1 MAALLALGSSVIW
14 GSADFLGGLLTRTRS
29 AYVVVAASQAFGLLA
44 IALVALVTGDWRASL
59 GYLPWA
65 VGAGLSGALGLVCY
79 YAGLSSGTMG
89 VVAPIASMGAIVP
102 VALGIAGGEHPSWV
116 QLVGIVL
123 ALLGVAAASGPE
135 LSGGAAV
142 GGRRPVLLAAIAGCA
157 FGFALYA
164 IGRGTEHNGVMTLVA
179 MRASTVGLFVIAA
192 LVLRTTGGIKAR
204 DLGPLAAVGIGDV
217 VANLMFAVS
226 TTKGLLSIS
235 SALTS
240 FYPVV
245 TVMLARWV
253 LAERLRA
260 VQWVGVGLAL
270 GGVAMISAG

>member
-1 MAALLALGSSVIW
+1 MAALLAIASSVLW
-14 GSADFLGGLLTRTRS
+14 GSADFVGGLLSRTRN
-29 AYVVVAASQAFGLLA
+29 AYAVVAGSQAFGLLT
-44 IALVALVTGDWRASL
+44 IGVVALVSGDWQASV

-65 VGAGLSGALGLVCY
+65 VAAGVSGGVGLVAY
-79 YAGLSSGTMG
+79 YAGLSTGTMG
-89 VVAPIASMGAIVP
+89 VVAPIASMGAVVP
-102 VALGIAGGEHPSWV
+102 VGLGIAGGEHPSWL

-135 LSGGAAV
+135 LSGGP
-142 GGRRPVLLAAIAGCA
+142 GRRPVVLAAVAGCA

-164 IGRGTEHNGVMTLVA
+164 IGRGSDHNGVMTLVG
-179 MRASTVGLFVIAA
+179 MRAATVSLFLVAA
-192 LVLRTTGGIKAR
+192 LVLRTAGGLQPR

-217 VANLMFAVS
+217 TANLMFAVA

-253 LAERLRA
+253 LHERLRA
-260 VQWVGVGLAL
+260 VQWVGVVLAL
-270 GGVAMISAG
+270 GGVALISAG

>member
-29 AYVVVAASQAFGLLA
+29 AYVVVAGSQAFGLLA
-44 IALVALVTGDWRASL
+44 IAIVALLTGDWREPL

-65 VGAGLSGALGLVCY
+65 VGAGLSGALGLVSY
-79 YAGLSSGTMG
+79 YAALSSGTMG
-89 VVAPIASMGAIVP
+89 VVAPIASMGAVVP
-102 VALGIAGGEHPSWV
+102 VILGIAGGEHPSWL
-116 QLVGIVL
+116 QLLGIVL

-135 LSGGAAV
+135 LSGGT
-142 GGRRPVLLAAIAGCA
+142 GRRPVVLAAVAGCA

-164 IGRGTEHNGVMTLVA
+164 IGRGTEHNGVMTLVG
-179 MRASTVGLFVIAA
+179 MRAATVLMFVLAA
-192 LVLRTTGGIKAR
+192 LALRTTGGIRVR
-204 DLGPLAAVGIGDV
+204 DLGPLALVGVGDV
-217 VANLMFAVS
+217 TANVMFAVS

-253 LAERLRA
+253 LQERLRG
-260 VQWVGVGLAL
+260 VQWAGVGLAL
-270 GGVAMISAG
+270 GGVALISAG

>member
-29 AYVVVAASQAFGLLA
+29 AYVVVAGSQAFGLLA
-44 IALVALVTGDWRASL
+44 IAIVALLTGDWREPL

-65 VGAGLSGALGLVCY
+65 VGAGLSGAVGLVAY
-79 YAGLSSGTMG
+79 YAALSSGTMG
-89 VVAPIASMGAIVP
+89 VVAPIASMGAVVP
-102 VALGIAGGEHPSWV
+102 VILGIAGGEHPSWV
-116 QLVGIVL
+116 QLLGIVL

-135 LSGGAAV
+135 VSGGT
-142 GGRRPVLLAAIAGCA
+142 GRRPVVLAAVAGCA

-164 IGRGTEHNGVMTLVA
+164 IGRGTEHNGVMTLVG
-179 MRASTVGLFVIAA
+179 MRAATVLMFVLAA
-192 LVLRTTGGIKAR
+192 LALRTTGGIQVR
-204 DLGPLAAVGIGDV
+204 DLGPLALVGVGDV
-217 VANLMFAVS
+217 TANVMFAVS

-253 LAERLRA
+253 LQERLRG
-260 VQWVGVGLAL
+260 VQWAGVGLAL
-270 GGVAMISAG
+270 GGVALISAG